1 MPCRSLM
8 LRARYH
14 HWANAQLN
22 DFLLECERDGAFD
35 GHPDIMEKV
44 QDALCHTMAIDCLWL
59 DRLEGASHPCDS
71 ERRFAVLDLPELLK
85 ARLMLDARLM
95 AAVQRLGPAASD
107 ETVESS
113 NGLRV
118 SLPSVVRFMLARN
131 QRQRSR
137 IAALLTELNMTPPLM
152 GVWLFESRAQHDVVR
167 PVVSPAVDS
176 RLLAAVG

>member
-1 MPCRSLM
+1 MFNKSLM

-22 DFLLECERDGAFD
+22 DFLLDTDRSGGFDER
-35 GHPDIMEKV
+35 PDIRDKV

-59 DRLEGASHPCDS
+59 DRLEGADHPCDG

-95 AAVQRLGPAASD
+95 AAVQRLGPAAPD
-107 ETVESS
+107 ETVEAS
-113 NGLRV
+113 NGLRI

-131 QRQRSR
+131 QRHRSR
-137 IAALLTELNMTPPLM
+137 ICALLTELNLAPPLM
-152 GVWLFESRAQHDVVR
+152 GVWLFETRPQRETAQR
-167 PVVSPAVDS
+167 TVSPSVDS
-176 RLLAAVG
+176 RELAAVG

>member
-1 MPCRSLM
+1 M

-22 DFLLECERDGAFD
+22 DFLLETDRNGGFEDRQDVR
-35 GHPDIMEKV
+35 EKV
-44 QDALCHTMAIDCLWL
+44 RDALCHTMAIDCLWL
-59 DRLEGASHPCDS
+59 DRLEGADRPCDS
-71 ERRFAVLDLPELLK
+71 ERRFAILDLPELMK

-95 AAVQRLGPAASD
+95 AAVQRLGPAAPD
-107 ETVESS
+107 ETVEAS

-137 IAALLTELNMTPPLM
+137 ISALLAELNLTPPLM
-152 GVWLFESRAQHDVVR
+152 GVWLFESRPRRESTR
-167 PVVSPAVDS
+167 PTVSPSVDS
-176 RLLAAVG
+176 RVLAAVG